1 MHTQVPT
8 VNCDDVVI
16 VMMNIFTLC
25 ELLINLLKENVLVM
39 LNIIEFEY
47 SLLLIVF

>member
-1 MHTQVPT
+1 MQTQVPT

-25 ELLINLLKENVLVM
+25 ELLINLLKENVLV
-39 LNIIEFEY
+39 
-47 SLLLIVF
+47 